1 MSTFREAILPTLS
14 AVDSIIGALDLAP
27 TNLTII
33 TRRWSS
39 GTRREGTPGDEV
51 LQIPDWTLIEEI
63 GNREVAQ
70 SGGEYVMGDL
80 RCGPIRPYFKGE
92 CCNGKPGGFTVE
104 QLQPRAEDE
113 STEIIYR
120 VAQTH
125 GLGTG
130 WEGDYSLVALERQD
144 PLEFFLI
151 IRRSLEAQDP
161 IPPIGL

>member
-1 MSTFREAILPTLS
+1 MSTFREAILPALS
-14 AVDSIIGALDLAP
+14 MVDSIIGSLDLAP

-33 TRRWSS
+33 TRKWSS

-51 LQIPDWTLIEEI
+51 LQIPSWTLIEEI
-63 GNREVAQ
+63 GNREIAG

-80 RCGPIRPYFKGE
+80 RCGPVRPYFKGQ
-92 CCNGKPGGFTVE
+92 CCDGKPGGFTVE
-104 QLQPRAEDE
+104 QLQPVVEDE

-130 WEGDYSLVALERQD
+130 WSGDYSLVALERED
-144 PLEFFLI
+144 PLEFFLV
-151 IRRSLEAQDP
+151 IRRLVEAQDR